1 MASNQRTRGLDKS
14 TRDTLSALDWA
25 LEQSEKTERKPNEF
39 TSSEYHDGLIAK
51 GVNIGKRASIE
62 RLYLLVTKG
71 ELTVRKI
78 TLKGSQTN
86 LYSKP

>member
-1 MASNQRTRGLDKS
+1 MAGNKGTRGLDQS

-25 LEQSEKTERKPNEF
+25 LEQSEKTERKANEF

-51 GVNIGKRASIE
+51 GVNIGKRAAIE

-71 ELTVRKI
+71 VLTVRKI

>member
-1 MASNQRTRGLDKS
+1 MASNQRKRGLDQS
-14 TRDTLSALDWA
+14 TRNTLSALDWA
-25 LEQSEKTERKPNEF
+25 LEQSEKTERKENEF